1 MKKTGMVRVIVLFL
15 FVVAAEVAWVFIIN
29 GSQRDEQLKA
39 LHSSY
44 DAGDLD
50 GVIAGADRALESDRA
65 DIDALLAAA
74 TAYAMKGSVGFTE
87 RANGT
92 KAIEYADRVLK
103 IEPEHSEA
111 LRIKAYA
118 FEIQERYDEAHRY
131 YDRALSSNP
140 KNFQA
145 LSNKGHAYDLQGNL
159 SEAEKFYRQSL
170 AVNETGEH
178 ALLNISRLYVRQGK
192 YEEAKESLTR
202 LATTSANARFKA
214 EAYQNL
220 AEVFRTQMNYVEAR
234 SAIEKSLAL
243 DPAVPQAWVTRGRVR
258 MMAFLDGEDGEELI
272 EANVQEYADKAISL
286 NPNQASAFTMLYDMA
301 SAKGDTQRRDMY
313 KQKALEA
320 LQRDI
325 SLGQQE
331 RQSLKN
337 YLEAEIVVVQD
348 QDENASNAASAE

>member
-1 MKKTGMVRVIVLFL
+1 MKTRSIAGLIGVG
-15 FVVAAEVAWVFIIN
+15 VVALGVWAVILN
-29 GSQRDEQLKA
+29 DSGRHEQLKA
-39 LHSSY
+39 LQSSY
-44 DAGDLD
+44 DAGNLD
-50 GVIAGADRALESDRA
+50 GVIAQANNALGRNNA

-87 RANGT
+87 KENGT

-103 IEPEHSEA
+103 VEPENSEA
-111 LRIKAYA
+111 LRIKGYA
-118 FEIQERYDEAHRY
+118 FEIQEKYDDAHRY
-131 YDRALSSNP
+131 YDQAIASNP

-159 SEAEKFYRQSL
+159 NEAEKFYRQSL

-178 ALLNISRLYVRQGK
+178 ALLNISRLYLRQGK
-192 YEEAKESLTR
+192 YEEAKGSLTR

-220 AEVFRTQMNYVEAR
+220 AEVLRTQMNYAEAR
-234 SAIEKSLAL
+234 TAIEKSLEL

-258 MMAFLDGEDGEELI
+258 MAGFLESEDSEETI
-272 EANVQEYADKAISL
+272 EADVQQYADKALSL
-286 NPNQASAFTMLYDMA
+286 NPNQASAYAMLYDMA

-320 LQRDI
+320 LERDI

-331 RQSLKN
+331 RQSLKS

-348 QDENASNAASAE
+348 QGGEGEGTASAE